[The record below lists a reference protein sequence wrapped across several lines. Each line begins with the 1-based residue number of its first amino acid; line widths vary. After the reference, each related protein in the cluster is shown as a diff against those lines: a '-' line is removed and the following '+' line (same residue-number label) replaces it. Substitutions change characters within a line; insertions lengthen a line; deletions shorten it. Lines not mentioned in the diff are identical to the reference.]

1 MRSHDLNRLRST
13 GSGLVLTHLPL
24 WLSITKCPVRCESS
38 SMGRKPGR
46 RKPGTRKP
54 GTPPKAPKAPDTQ
67 DNRRIPLKRKVR
79 PSKTVGVA
87 LPSRSRC
94 PVARP
99 APVPFRVHNATP
111 TGDRSTLQVALRNST
126 VLDSLAASPQPST
139 ASTASLIGSR
149 SSACSISTSLIAAVM
164 KAGILAS
171 AASR

>member
-1 MRSHDLNRLRST
+1 MTINPLRLIARREELRS
-13 GSGLVLTHLPL
+13 LFNLQ
-24 WLSITKCPVRCESS
+24 KA
-38 SMGRKPGR
+38 
-46 RKPGTRKP
+46 
-54 GTPPKAPKAPDTQ
+54 PKAPKAAKAPNTQ